1 MYTQR
6 VITHWKAS
14 CVSLPIRSSYL
25 TSNNNMFVSD
35 LIQFDVNAWFDKQ
48 RHTIHSNCGFC
59 SPMIYTC
66 TLNYQRKLPDF
77 TGCVVIINT
86 D

>member
-1 MYTQR
+1 
-6 VITHWKAS
+6 
-14 CVSLPIRSSYL
+14 
-25 TSNNNMFVSD
+25 MFVSD

-59 SPMIYTC
+59 SPMMYTWM
-66 TLNYQRKLPDF
+66 LNYQRKWSDF